1 LAVNPFE
8 VRISQVKQ
16 FLHQE
21 IRLNKTGAV
30 PTLNLREIGYHMD
43 TLHEIERVG
52 LRNLN
57 DVQSLRLSRVLE
69 AVEVQMKP
77 SDN

>member
-1 LAVNPFE
+1 MSTYEA
-8 VRISQVKQ
+8 RITQVKQ

-21 IRLNKTGAV
+21 IRLNKTGAT
-30 PTLNLREIGYHMD
+30 PTLNLREIGYHLD

-57 DVQSLRLSRVLE
+57 DMQSLRLTRVLD
-69 AVEVQMKP
+69 AVETQMRP